1 MRPTSVA
8 RALQGLIPPKIAT
21 PSSVVS
27 VGVAG
32 GICYGKTD
40 EEREKLIMLPIV
52 LLCSLSTA
60 IIHTLNLNRLSTT
73 RA

>member
-27 VGVAG
+27 VPPVVGLVVLGLSSRSGGQGVRE
-32 GICYGKTD
+32 GK
-40 EEREKLIMLPIV
+40 RG
-52 LLCSLSTA
+52 
-60 IIHTLNLNRLSTT
+60 R
-73 RA
+73 R